1 MSYII
6 KIIKK
11 KQMESFNNAFNA
23 IKVGYNLNEKWRGRH
38 TIENPGAEL
47 IPGCCG
53 KATNQFVFNNR
64 LNVLQGPGG
73 RIGICGTK
81 KDNKRTYICP
91 KCVKT
96 QVA

>member
-1 MSYII
+1 
-6 KIIKK
+6 
-11 KQMESFNNAFNA
+11 MESFNSAFNA
-23 IKVGYNLNEKWRGRH
+23 YNVGYGINEMLHQRH
-38 TIENPGAEL
+38 TSKNPGPEL

-53 KATNQFVFNNR
+53 KATNQFVFNKR
-64 LNVLQGPGG
+64 LNVLQGPGN

-81 KDNKRTYICP
+81 KDHDRTYICP